1 MNRTNIAE
9 TIKEVGKEVVIK
21 GWINTRR
28 DMGKIVFLDIRD
40 RSGVVQVVVPPSP
53 QFAEVIP
60 KLRDEWV
67 VSIRGLVKARPER
80 MVNPNII
87 TGTVEIEA
95 LDIEILNECVTP
107 PFPIG
112 KDTRE
117 VNEEVR
123 LKHRYLD
130 LRSER
135 LNRNLGFRH
144 KLINFC
150 RNYLDRE
157 GFWEIETP
165 SLGRGTPEGSREF
178 LVPSRLHQGTFYTLP
193 QSPQQHKQLLM
204 VAGAEKYFQVARCY
218 RDEDQ
223 RGDRQP
229 EFTQLDME
237 MSFVESEDVM
247 ALNEAMLIALVK
259 ELAPEK
265 RIQQIPFPRIP
276 YAEAMAKYNSDKPD
290 IREDKNDPNL
300 LAFEW
305 VVDFPMFEKADDGNW
320 TFTHNPFS
328 GAMPEH
334 REWLAAKERIADIK
348 AAQYDIVLN
357 GNEIGGGSIRNH
369 QPEMLKKVFE
379 IMGLDEEAI
388 QKQFG
393 HMLEAFKYGAPPHG
407 GIAWGLDRLIALLL
421 NEVNIREV
429 IAFPKTGDARDP
441 MTGAPS
447 ELPAKALR
455 EAHIKIAE

>member
-1 MNRTNIAE
+1 MKRTNIIDS
-9 TIKEVGKEVVIK
+9 IKEVGQEITVK

-28 DMGKIVFLDIRD
+28 DMGKIVFLDVRD
-40 RSGVVQVVVPPSP
+40 RTGVIQVVVLPGKFTDIVPR
-53 QFAEVIP
+53 
-60 KLRDEWV
+60 LRDEWV
-67 VSIRGLVKARPER
+67 VSIHGLVKARPEK
-80 MVNPNII
+80 MVNPNIP
-87 TGTVEIEA
+87 TGTVEMEA
-95 LDIEILNECVTP
+95 LNIEILNECQTP
-107 PFPIG
+107 PFSIAS
-112 KDTRE
+112 DTRE
-117 VNEEVR
+117 VNEETR
-123 LKHRYLD
+123 LKYRYLD

-135 LNRNLGFRH
+135 LRKNMEMRH
-144 KLINFC
+144 KIINFS
-150 RNYLDRE
+150 RNYLNKE

-165 SLGRGTPEGSREF
+165 SLGKGTPEGSREF
-178 LVPSRLHQGTFYTLP
+178 MVPSRLHPGTFYTLP

-204 VAGAEKYFQVARCY
+204 VAGMEKYFQVARCY

-259 ELAPEK
+259 ELFPEK
-265 RIQQIPFPRIP
+265 RIQQIPFPRVP

-290 IREDKNDPNL
+290 LREDKNDPNL

-328 GAMPEH
+328 AAMPDD
-334 REWLAAKERIADIK
+334 RERLMNKENISEIK
-348 AAQYDIVLN
+348 AAQYDIILN
-357 GNEIGGGSIRNH
+357 GSEIGGGSIRNH
-369 QPEMLKKVFE
+369 QPEALKKVFE
-379 IMGLDEEAI
+379 IMGHSEEAI
-388 QKQFG
+388 KEKFG
-393 HMLEAFKYGAPPHG
+393 HMLEAFTFGAPPHG
-407 GIAWGLDRLIALLL
+407 GIAWGLDRVIALLL
-421 NEVNIREV
+421 NEPNIREI

-455 EAHIKIAE
+455 EAHIKIA

>member
-1 MNRTNIAE
+1 MQRTNIINS
-9 TIKEVGKEVVIK
+9 IKEVGKEIVIK

-28 DMGKIVFLDIRD
+28 DMGKIVFLDVRD
-40 RSGVVQVVVPPSP
+40 RSGVVQVVVPPGK
-53 QFAEVIP
+53 FADIVP

-67 VSIRGLVKARPER
+67 VSIHGLVKARPEK
-80 MVNPNII
+80 MINKNVA

-95 LDIEILNECVTP
+95 LNIEVLNECLTP
-107 PFPIG
+107 PFPINN
-112 KDTRE
+112 DTRE
-117 VNEEVR
+117 VNEETR
-123 LKHRYLD
+123 LKYRYLD
-130 LRSER
+130 LRSDR
-135 LNRNLGFRH
+135 LRKNMELRH
-144 KLINFC
+144 KIINFT
-150 RNYLDRE
+150 RNYLNKE

-165 SLGRGTPEGSREF
+165 TLGRGTPEGSREF
-178 LVPSRLHQGTFYTLP
+178 LVPSRLHPGTFYTLP
-193 QSPQQHKQLLM
+193 QSPQQLKQLLM
-204 VAGAEKYFQVARCY
+204 VAGIEKYFQVARCY

-259 ELAPEK
+259 ELFPEK

-276 YAEAMAKYNSDKPD
+276 YAEAVAKYNSDKPD

-328 GAMPEH
+328 AAIPAH
-334 REWLAAKERIADIK
+334 REQLMNKENVSGIT
-348 AAQYDIVLN
+348 AAQYDVILN

-369 QPEMLKKVFE
+369 RPEALKKVFE
-379 IMGLDEEAI
+379 IMGMDEASI
-388 QKQFG
+388 QDQFG
-393 HMLEAFKYGAPPHG
+393 HMLEAFNYGAPPHG
-407 GIAWGLDRLIALLL
+407 GIAWGLDRIVTLLL
-421 NEVNIREV
+421 NEPNIREV

-455 EAHIKIAE
+455 EAHIKILE